1 MIKTW
6 RIGVLATA
14 VLTIALLV
22 TMPLSGAAQVGPG
35 CSIEMSRM
43 IPMRDGVELRRSRTL
58 PLCGRVHFLVLS
70 WSNKCYLAFQS
81 AVLVA
86 IRAA

>member
-6 RIGVLATA
+6 HIGVLAQAT
-14 VLTIALLV
+14 LTISLLV
-22 TMPLSGAAQVGPG
+22 AMPLSGAAQVGPG
-35 CSIEMSRM
+35 YGIEMSRV
-43 IPMRDGVELRRSRTL
+43 IPMRDGVELRRSMSL
-58 PLCGRVHFLVLS
+58 PLCGRVHFLVHS
-70 WSNKCYLAFQS
+70 WSNKCYLGFQS